1 MNISALLKQGGHA
14 DLSCAAQLP
23 PLKPRGRLLLPRG
36 LAFAQ
41 PGRDSQ
47 PGSPLTS
54 GACVSWR
61 SHGSGCGQQDKGG
74 TAAGVVYSPS
84 SPMPRPGNHRD
95 EACAATYEA
104 CAATYAE
111 RGYVSEGI
119 AGLRPTPPA

>member
-1 MNISALLKQGGHA
+1 MNTSAFLKQGGHA

-23 PLKPRGRLLLPRG
+23 PLKPRDCLLLPRG

-54 GACVSWR
+54 RACVSWR

-95 EACAATYEA
+95 EACAATY
-104 CAATYAE
+104 AE